1 MAGGSPARDAA
12 RMPLKT
18 KLARVP
24 TSTCSALYRG
34 LHHAEPTIG
43 CARREYSHQRDLPAF
58 RCANQQ
64 HDTEMT
70 AAVQDLKM
78 RFERVGPVCVSDP
91 PKVADA
97 R

>member
-1 MAGGSPARDAA
+1 
-12 RMPLKT
+12 MPS
-18 KLARVP
+18 KLLAVRAVSIP
-24 TSTCSALYRG
+24 ISRPCRL
-34 LHHAEPTIG
+34 
-43 CARREYSHQRDLPAF
+43 F

>member
-1 MAGGSPARDAA
+1 
-12 RMPLKT
+12 
-18 KLARVP
+18 
-24 TSTCSALYRG
+24 
-34 LHHAEPTIG
+34 
-43 CARREYSHQRDLPAF
+43 
-58 RCANQQ
+58 
-64 HDTEMT
+64 MT